1 MGFGVGCIPIGAVYD
16 YIRFHEIPEEDQQD
30 FIYLLRM
37 MDKDYMKYV
46 EEKSPKPKTKGKKG

>member
-16 YIRFHEIPEEDQQD
+16 YIRFHEIPEQDQQD

-46 EEKSPKPKTKGKKG
+46 EEKSPKTKGKKG